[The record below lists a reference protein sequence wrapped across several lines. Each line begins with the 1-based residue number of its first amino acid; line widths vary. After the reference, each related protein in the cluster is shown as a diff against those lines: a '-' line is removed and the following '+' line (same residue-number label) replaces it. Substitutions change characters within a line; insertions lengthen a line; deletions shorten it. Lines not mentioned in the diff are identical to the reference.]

1 MNRHCDKCN
10 LEVLSGSVLSTL
22 CLDGAAHHLVDN
34 VAAPAVQQ
42 APVPTAPG
50 LTATAPQ
57 ESLEDMI
64 SRVVDRV
71 VSREVGPLKKSL

>member
-42 APVPTAPG
+42 APVPTGKFVLNAPSASSVVF
-50 LTATAPQ
+50 LPSSFDN
-57 ESLEDMI
+57 SLSSAWPDW
-64 SRVVDRV
+64 
-71 VSREVGPLKKSL
+71 